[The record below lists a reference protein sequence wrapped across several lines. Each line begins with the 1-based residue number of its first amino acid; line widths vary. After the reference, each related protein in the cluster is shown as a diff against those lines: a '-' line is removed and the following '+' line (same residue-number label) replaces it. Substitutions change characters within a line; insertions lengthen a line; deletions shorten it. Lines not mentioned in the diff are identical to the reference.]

1 MSRWTFSPGHALPA
15 PITMTRGGSADALAA
30 ARVGRRAALP
40 GRAGWSLIALAA
52 AAFGLGGCASTPRQ
66 AEPPRNGYCV
76 PGYGCYKVLPS
87 AVGFHAHGVASWYGV
102 HAAGRPTASGAPF
115 DPNAMR
121 IANKTLPFGTW
132 VEIRNL
138 RNGREAIAMVDDR
151 GPFVDGRILDATP
164 AVARRLGYYI
174 DGTAPV
180 SVSAVPVA
188 DLSAAQRQAAR
199 DDEQMAVNYARRHP
213 HEILAEAGHVAIRGV
228 IDITSTG
235 VKIGVGIVRIGL
247 EVTYHILKFLL

>member
-1 MSRWTFSPGHALPA
+1 
-15 PITMTRGGSADALAA
+15 MTRGDSAGAPAA
-30 ARVGRRAALP
+30 ARAGRRTPLL

-52 AAFGLGGCASTPRQ
+52 AALGLGGCASTPRQ
-66 AEPPRNGYCV
+66 TEPPRDGYCV
-76 PGYGCYKVLPS
+76 PGYGCYRVLPS
-87 AVGFHAHGVASWYGV
+87 AAGFHARGVASWYGV

-180 SVSAVPVA
+180 SVSAVPVT

-199 DDEQMAVNYARRHP
+199 DDEHMAVDYARRHP

>member
-1 MSRWTFSPGHALPA
+1 MSGVGSTEA
-15 PITMTRGGSADALAA
+15 PAA
-30 ARVGRRAALP
+30 ARHGGCAALP
-40 GRAGWSLIALAA
+40 GRARWSLIALAA
-52 AAFGLGGCASTPRQ
+52 IALGLGGCASTPRQ

-76 PGYGCYKVLPS
+76 PGYGCYSVLPS
-87 AVGFHAHGVASWYGV
+87 AAGFHARGVASWYGV

-121 IANKTLPFGTW
+121 IANRTLPFGTW
-132 VEIRNL
+132 VQIRNL
-138 RNGREAIAMVDDR
+138 RNGREAVAMVDDR

-164 AVARRLGYYI
+164 AVARQLGYYI

-199 DDEQMAVNYARRHP
+199 DDEQMAVEYARRHP